1 MSARS
6 AIIPHRHYTRAA
18 VMRAA
23 GLRLCSSMSQSPTA
37 AALAGLSGPGAATSW
52 ALLVERHGPD
62 IWRMIATRSRDAHDT
77 DDAYQDFWMGLP
89 RAALAFRPAGED
101 PERGA
106 RAWLM
111 RVAYTTA
118 IDHGRKRRSI
128 QASAIAPPAP
138 RNTDMDASGSAS
150 SGPLG
155 TALATTPTSPGT
167 GSEDLAERALLV
179 ARVHSAIGILPE
191 AYRRPV
197 LLHLVGGLSYDDL
210 ATDLK
215 CTVNHARVKVHRGLK
230 RLREMLGVDEQR
242 LPDNTLAG
250 LAVPFVLQL
259 PAAPLL
265 PLASALPAAGKVSSL
280 AKMAHAA
287 KAAKV
292 AAMLAFGTAVVGA
305 LAAAAF
311 ATRVDPPV
319 AKAAPTA
326 PPAAPGQR
334 LVLDDFER
342 AESGLEGH
350 GYHDK
355 LPGLDLVVAP
365 DAAASGKALDFSWPA
380 DHSVWIDCSYRVRR
394 APLAELTSS
403 AAATITLDMW
413 SADGADVQHVA
424 VRFCDADGQFFEW
437 RQPLPEPGRRGW
449 RHVIFPLSPN
459 PLWHWNA
466 APGREGLIRY
476 PLAFVGFA
484 AQLATQGRTRA
495 GALVIDDVVL
505 DIAR

>member
-1 MSARS
+1 
-6 AIIPHRHYTRAA
+6 
-18 VMRAA
+18 MRAA
-23 GLRLCSSMSQSPTA
+23 GLRLYTSMSQSPTA
-37 AALAGLSGPGAATSW
+37 AALAGLSGPGAAASW
-52 ALLVERHGPD
+52 ARLVETHGPD
-62 IWRMIATRSRDAHDT
+62 IWRMIATRSRDAHET

-101 PERGA
+101 PERAA

-138 RNTDMDASGSAS
+138 RNADMDASGSP

-155 TALATTPTSPGT
+155 SDLATTPTSPGT

-179 ARVHSAIGILPE
+179 ARVHSAIGVLPE

-230 RLREMLGVDEQR
+230 RLRELLGVDEQR
-242 LPDNTLAG
+242 LPDRTLAG
-250 LAVPFVLQL
+250 LAVPFALHL

-265 PLASALPAAGKVSSL
+265 PAAGALPATG
-280 AKMAHAA
+280 AA
-287 KAAKV
+287 ARLVHAAKV
-292 AAMLAFGTAVVGA
+292 AKAAAMLAVGTAAAGA
-305 LAAAAF
+305 LAAATL
-311 ATRVDPPV
+311 ATHGEPPA

-334 LVLDDFER
+334 VVLDDFER

-365 DAAASGKALDFSWPA
+365 DAAPSGKALDFSWPA
-380 DHSVWIDCSYRVRR
+380 DHSVWIDCSYVVRR
-394 APLAELTSS
+394 APIATLAS
-403 AAATITLDMW
+403 AADATVGLDLW
-413 SADGADVQHVA
+413 SADGADVQHIA
-424 VRFCDADGQFFEW
+424 VRFCDADGQIFEA

-449 RHVIFPLSPN
+449 RHVTFPLATLPT
-459 PLWHWNA
+459 WHWGA
-466 APGREGLIRY
+466 PPGRDGLIRY

-484 AQLATQGRTRA
+484 AQLTTQGRTRA

-505 DIAR
+505 EIAR